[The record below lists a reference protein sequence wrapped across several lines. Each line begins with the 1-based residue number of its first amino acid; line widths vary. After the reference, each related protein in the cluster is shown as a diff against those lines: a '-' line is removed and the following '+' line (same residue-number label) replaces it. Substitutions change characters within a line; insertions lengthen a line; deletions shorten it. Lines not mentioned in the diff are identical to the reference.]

1 MSRTCEIGTGK
12 YLTIWQKETG
22 ANVAS
27 GIICVVTTF
36 NGSTWSIGSEQVIE
50 SAGSVT
56 NQMII

>member
-22 ANVAS
+22 ASVAS

-36 NGSTWSIGSEQVIE
+36 NGSTWSIGSEVTIE
-50 SAGSVT
+50 TSGAII